1 MCNTTDEV
9 AGFWNI
15 INAAVQMGELK
26 KDQDFK
32 IKTVGALTT
41 NKVKIDNWAMP
52 KSILMIR
59 KDITMAVYRK
69 LGRQMDENLLPKESL
84 LHYLQIGADFYGST
98 KNPERFIKFTPSG
111 LPETVE
117 KTDANGTI
125 TGRQKIYYKDRPL
138 CFDYTMVANRY
149 GIDLDT
155 EVDGEQEQ
163 TRDTYVMTDAEQKA
177 LDMEPSPL

>member
-98 KNPERFIKFTPSG
+98 KTLSDLSSSLRA
-111 LPETVE
+111 VCR
-117 KTDANGTI
+117 
-125 TGRQKIYYKDRPL
+125 RQ
-138 CFDYTMVANRY
+138 
-149 GIDLDT
+149 
-155 EVDGEQEQ
+155 
-163 TRDTYVMTDAEQKA
+163 
-177 LDMEPSPL
+177 

>member
-1 MCNTTDEV
+1 
-9 AGFWNI
+9 
-15 INAAVQMGELK
+15 MGELK

-32 IKTVGALTT
+32 IKVVGALTT

-98 KNPERFIKFTPSG
+98 KNPERFIKFNPG
-111 LPETVE
+111 GIPETSE
-117 KTDANGTI
+117 KVDAHGNV

-138 CFDYTMVANRY
+138 CFDYNMVSNRY

-155 EVDGEQEQ
+155 ETEGE
-163 TRDTYVMTDAEQKA
+163 TKDPAVMTDKELEEAGYG
-177 LDMEPSPL
+177 PLPL

>member
-1 MCNTTDEV
+1 MGVVVKGVKTQNSMCNTTDEV

-84 LHYLQIGADFYGST
+84 LA
-98 KNPERFIKFTPSG
+98 
-111 LPETVE
+111 LPTDWCMTSMVLP
-117 KTDANGTI
+117 KT
-125 TGRQKIYYKDRPL
+125 L
-138 CFDYTMVANRY
+138 S
-149 GIDLDT
+149 DLSSSLRA
-155 EVDGEQEQ
+155 VC
-163 TRDTYVMTDAEQKA
+163 RRR
-177 LDMEPSPL
+177 